1 MLSINFINDLIGLKR
16 FPTSKLIL
24 DLTCLDRIIELVKHS
39 NSDYKIILILV
50 IFAVWN
56 ALSEFGLQYSHN
68 GFHDIDFTISLCCH
82 QIKQQSN
89 SQSIGETKDSS

>member
-16 FPTSKLIL
+16 FSTSKLIL
-24 DLTCLDRIIELVKHS
+24 DLTCLDRIIELVKRS

-56 ALSEFGLQYSHN
+56 AFPEFGLQYSHN
-68 GFHDIDFTISLCCH
+68 GCHDIDFTIPLYRH

-89 SQSIGETKDSS
+89 NQSIGETKDSS